1 MEQENPWELERHPL
15 YAIHCAI
22 TLHSPFIRN
31 GDNRRL
37 WWTKSNFSKI
47 LFRLQPETPMADP
60 THRASL
66 RLQWT
71 TVGCRPE
78 AKNMISIHAHSWQ
91 NHYHCKALT
100 VSLWIHLYDN
110 SLSLKTSPNCVCV
123 CSAKMGKVSTLIC
136 TTKKKKRQNSSL
148 LACCICHWLCRM
160 SCVAKKNT
168 AKHMCDKLY
177 I

>member
-1 MEQENPWELERHPL
+1 
-15 YAIHCAI
+15 
-22 TLHSPFIRN
+22 
-31 GDNRRL
+31 
-37 WWTKSNFSKI
+37 
-47 LFRLQPETPMADP
+47 MADP

-136 TTKKKKRQNSSL
+136 TTKKKKKGKIAACWLVVSATDSAGCLVL
-148 LACCICHWLCRM
+148 LQ
-160 SCVAKKNT
+160 
-168 AKHMCDKLY
+168 KHSKTHV
-177 I
+177 